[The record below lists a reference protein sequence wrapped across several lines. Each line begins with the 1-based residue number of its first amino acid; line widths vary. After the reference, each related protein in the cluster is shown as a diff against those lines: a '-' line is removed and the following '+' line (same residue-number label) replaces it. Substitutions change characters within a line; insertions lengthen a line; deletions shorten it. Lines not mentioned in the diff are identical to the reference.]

1 MTQFTKHPVLY
12 RFEIIPAFRMSLLS
26 NVRLAIFE
34 MHVQDTFAET
44 FETVKD
50 DLAIDAARAVEIM
63 TRIEHK
69 PEQVRVG
76 HIKEMGDCFWRLD
89 VTTAMMMK
97 SHRESGFVTYS
108 ASNAFGTPGE
118 CFAFGWTQT
127 HFKCDAASILC
138 AQRVGAVGIG
148 KDEQR

>member
-69 PEQVRVG
+69 PEQVRDCQPHIAQQAHTEGWDNFKAVQNGVFCELG
-76 HIKEMGDCFWRLD
+76 HGS
-89 VTTAMMMK
+89 V
-97 SHRESGFVTYS
+97 
-108 ASNAFGTPGE
+108 P
-118 CFAFGWTQT
+118 
-127 HFKCDAASILC
+127 
-138 AQRVGAVGIG
+138 
-148 KDEQR
+148 